1 MSEKYCILQ
10 DDLKDCGVCSLLSI
24 IKFYDGEVSKEYLR
38 ELTRTNKDGVNAL
51 NLLKASRELGFEA
64 YGIKAKI
71 KDIKDNNLPLIA
83 HITVEKK
90 YNHFIVIYKIDHRKN
105 RLLVMDPARGYLFL
119 PFSNFANMSTGYYLI
134 MKPKQ
139 LIPKFIE
146 NNNFFDD
153 VKNVFMKNKTI
164 IVWVIIESMAFIIIN
179 VIDSYQFKLFFDEPL
194 NDDIHKIFFLLLILI
209 MFKYL
214 TNFFRNNLINLINFL
229 IDKNIVYKAY
239 NHIINLPYL
248 YYKNHT
254 NGDLLTRINDLG
266 NIKELISN
274 LFVCIFVDLFFAI
287 IILIIMFFFN
297 KNLTLIVLGC
307 LTLYIVIVL
316 IYNYYLV
323 GYIKENIRKS
333 SIVNNYLIESLA
345 SFETIK
351 NMSLQDYIIN
361 NFMNKYLEF
370 NLNKKKLLKKINTE
384 NLLKNII
391 VSLNNIL
398 IIYFG
403 VTYIYNQK
411 ILLPTLITFITL
423 SNYLTE
429 PIRKIL
435 DLSIMYLNSK
445 ESIKRII
452 EIYRIPKEVIAIDKR
467 KSIKSLNGNII
478 ISNLN
483 YSYNGIDNIFFNISM
498 EIEEGQK
505 VLLKGKSG
513 SGKSTLMRLLIKYID
528 NNYQGNIIIDGFNLN
543 EIELGT
549 LRKNICYVSQEEY
562 LYTDS
567 VYENITLGRKISY
580 EKFLLHAKGLFI
592 DEIVKKSVLGYNYLI
607 ENNGENL
614 SGGERMRIIIARSI
628 IRAFNIYIYDETFS
642 GLDVTLER
650 DILNYLFKLYPDKT
664 FIIVSHRDSNCDLYD
679 KIIKFGEEN
688 A

>member
-528 NNYQGNIIIDGFNLN
+528 NNYQGNIIIDGFNLK